1 MSYNGQTFRKTNDAR
16 VNTMVARSNRI
27 IWSMCEDDIRAVA
40 HDRGIQLSE
49 RQMDDMAQYVE
60 RGLSAVC
67 NWFMVVEM
75 ALSEVV
81 DDRLSR
87 D

>member
-1 MSYNGQTFRKTNDAR
+1 
-16 VNTMVARSNRI
+16 
-27 IWSMCEDDIRAVA
+27 MCEDDIRAVA

-49 RQMDDMAQYVE
+49 RQMDDMAKYVE